1 MSGCEELTG
10 YPTTDR
16 ALVILAR
23 LLGEIAATASS
34 ADIQIDGWISPTRLA
49 AQTLATKASGE
60 QAVMRIHASRRP
72 RRASARR
79 RPQPNRN
86 LNVLWEGDK

>member
-1 MSGCEELTG
+1 MSGCEGLTG
-10 YPTTDR
+10 NPRTDR

-23 LLGEIAATASS
+23 LLGEITATTSS
-34 ADIQIDGWISPTRLA
+34 TDSQTEGWIAPTKLA
-49 AQTLATKASGE
+49 AQALATQASGE
-60 QAVMRIHASRRP
+60 QDAMRMHGSRRP
-72 RRASARR
+72 RRTSARL